1 MVSGRNIKNYL
12 DRHGIRQ
19 KFLSEKTEI
28 PENALSAMLNGNRRI
43 EVNEYISICKALRV
57 PLDTFAGTPEPA
69 KEVV

>member
-43 EVNEYISICKALRV
+43 EVNEYISICKALHV